1 MEMRFLGAARE
12 VTGSCHELI
21 VDGKRILLDCG
32 MFQGR
37 RAEAYEKNR
46 AFGLR
51 GRDVDAV
58 VLSHAHVDHCG
69 LLPQLAASGFRGR
82 IFSTSATRDLAKVML
97 LDSARIQAHDADH
110 LRRHRGLNI
119 KPLYDEDAVYLA
131 LGRFFGQP
139 YDAWF
144 PIVPGVRGKFTDAG
158 HILGSAAIHLEIRE
172 QGRELIRLTFT
183 GDFGRS
189 GVPLLRD
196 PAPLPPAE
204 IVLTESTYGGRSHCQ
219 GERPEEEMK
228 RSLEEAVKKAW
239 SKGGKL
245 IIPAFA
251 LGRTQN
257 LLYFLNELLEE
268 GRIPRTKIYIDSPM
282 ATETTTIV
290 RRYPELFDAAAR
302 DKIARAVDPLLS
314 DDVELLASSMDS
326 KRLNDR
332 TGPCVI
338 IAPSGMCEFGRV
350 LHHLLHGLD
359 DPRNT
364 IAFVGYQAQHTLGR
378 KIVEGLS
385 PVRIY
390 DAQVTVRAEV
400 VKMNGFSAHADKDE
414 LMRALLPLKAAAD
427 RTFVIHGEPDQS
439 DALVG
444 ALRQEGFREVGSPEP
459 GADVAFG

>member
-1 MEMRFLGAARE
+1 MEIRFLGAARE
-12 VTGSCHELI
+12 VTGSCHEL
-21 VDGKRILLDCG
+21 VVEGRRILLDCG

-37 RAEAYEKNR
+37 RAEAFEKNR
-46 AFGLR
+46 AFALS

-58 VLSHAHVDHCG
+58 ILSHAHVDHCG
-69 LLPQLAASGFRGR
+69 NLPQLAASGFRGR

-110 LRRHRGLNI
+110 LKRHRGINV
-119 KPLYDEDAVYLA
+119 KPLYDEDAVYGALA
-131 LGRFFGQP
+131 RFFGQP

-144 PIVPGVRGKFTDAG
+144 QVTPCVRAKFTDAG
-158 HILGSAAIHLEIRE
+158 HILGSAAVHVEVRE
-172 QGRELIRLTFT
+172 PRRETVRITFT
-183 GDFGRS
+183 GDLGRA

-204 IVLTESTYGGRSHCQ
+204 FVLTESTYGGRSHCQ

-228 RSLEEAVKKAW
+228 RSLEQAVKKAW
-239 SKGGKL
+239 QKRGKL

-257 LLYFLNELLEE
+257 LLYFLNELREE
-268 GRIPRTKIYIDSPM
+268 GRIPRTRIFIDSPM
-282 ATETTTIV
+282 ATETTTII
-290 RRYPELFDAAAR
+290 RRYPELFDSAAR
-302 DKIARAVDPLLS
+302 EKIARAVDPLLNE
-314 DDVELLASSMDS
+314 DVELLSSTQDS
-326 KRLNDR
+326 KRLN
-332 TGPCVI
+332 GVVEPCVV

-359 DPRNT
+359 EPRNT
-364 IAFVGYQAQHTLGR
+364 VAFVGYQAHHTLGR
-378 KIVEGLS
+378 KILEGLS

-390 DAQVTVRAEV
+390 DALITVRAEI

-414 LMRALLPLKAAAD
+414 LMAALRPLKDVAA

-444 ALRQEGFREVGSPEP
+444 ALRSESFRDVTSPEP
-459 GADVAFG
+459 GAVVEV